1 MSITKDRQL
10 NGKVI
15 KSTGSW
21 YVVLDS
27 EGRQWDCR
35 LRGKIRLDGLRSTN
49 PVAVGDNVVFEQ
61 EPGKDTGVIKKIETR
76 NNVIVRKSVN
86 LSKASHIIASN
97 VDLAIVVATL
107 AQPRTSTGFID
118 RFMVTAEAYH
128 IPAALVFNKWD
139 LYDETQQDE
148 AQKLMSYYQ
157 GLGYTSFGV
166 SAKNGF
172 HVERLKD
179 LMQGKICLFAG
190 HSGVGK
196 SALVKTLDPSL
207 DVRIGEISDAYNK
220 GKHTT
225 TFAEMHHLDFGA
237 WIVDTPGIR
246 EFALYDLEKETLAQ
260 RFPEMRDLMSECRF
274 ANCTHTH
281 EPGCAVK
288 QAVDDHTIAPW
299 RYSNYLRMYNDE
311 DWTYGTDD

>member
-1 MSITKDRQL
+1 MKGT
-10 NGKVI
+10 VI

-21 YVVLDS
+21 YHVID
-27 EGRQWDCR
+27 EGGKVWECR

-49 PVAVGDNVVFEQ
+49 PVAVGDKVIFDQ
-61 EPGKDTGVIKKIETR
+61 EPGKDTGVIKSIEPR

-97 VDLAIVVATL
+97 VDLAVFVATV

-128 IPAALVFNKWD
+128 IPTALVFNKCD
-139 LYDETQQDE
+139 LYNEDQRGEM
-148 AQKLMSYYQ
+148 AVLMDYYSEM
-157 GLGYTSFGV
+157 GYPSFGV
-166 SAKNGF
+166 SAKTGF
-172 HVERLKD
+172 QIERLRE
-179 LMQGKICLFAG
+179 MMRGKTCLFAG

-196 SALVKTLDPSL
+196 SALVNALDPNMHL
-207 DVRIGEISDAYNK
+207 RIGEISDVHNK

-225 TFAEMHHLDFGA
+225 TFAEMHRLGFGA
-237 WIVDTPGIR
+237 WIVDTPGIK

-260 RFPEMRDLMSECRF
+260 RFPEMRGLMSECRF

-288 QAVDDHTIAPW
+288 TAVEKGDIAAW
-299 RYSNYLRMYNDE
+299 RYNNYLRMYNDE
-311 DWTYGTDD
+311 DWSYGADNE

>member
-1 MSITKDRQL
+1 ML
-10 NGKVI
+10 GKVI

-21 YVVLDS
+21 YIVMD
-27 EGRQWDCR
+27 ENGRQWECR

-49 PVAVGDNVVFEQ
+49 PVAVGDNVVFE
-61 EPGKDTGVIKKIETR
+61 EELGKETGVIKNIMER

-97 VDLAIVVATL
+97 VDLAIVVATI
-107 AQPRTSTGFID
+107 AEPRTSTGFID
-118 RFMVTAEAYH
+118 RFLVTAEAYH
-128 IPAALVFNKWD
+128 IPCALIFNKCD
-139 LYDETQQDE
+139 LYSDEQIEDMCV
-148 AQKLMSYYQ
+148 LMEYYE

-166 SAKNGF
+166 SAKTGF
-172 HVERLKD
+172 QIEELRALMKD
-179 LMQGKICLFAG
+179 KICLFSG

-196 SALVKTLDPSL
+196 SALVKALDPSL
-207 DVRIGEISDAYNK
+207 DVRIGAISDIHHK

-237 WIVDTPGIR
+237 WIVDTPGIK
-246 EFALYDLEKETLAQ
+246 EFALFDLEKETLAQ
-260 RFPEMRDLMSECRF
+260 RFPEMRNMMSECRF

-288 QAVDDHTIAPW
+288 AAVENGDIADW
-299 RYSNYLRMYNDE
+299 RYVNYIRMMNDE
-311 DWTYGTDD
+311 DHDSMKSED